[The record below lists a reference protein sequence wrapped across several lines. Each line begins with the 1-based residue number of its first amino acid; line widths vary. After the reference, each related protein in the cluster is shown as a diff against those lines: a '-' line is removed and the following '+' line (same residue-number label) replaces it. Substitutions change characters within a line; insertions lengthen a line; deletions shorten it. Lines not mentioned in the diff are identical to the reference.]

1 MGKKLK
7 WNLIMMSVLYLAL
20 GIFLLMV
27 PGTALNVVCYALG
40 GVVLLGAV
48 IQLVRYFLV
57 ERGIF
62 QSQLTLI
69 SGLVCLALGGFL
81 ILRSDI
87 VVRILPIVFGL
98 FVIFDSLGRVQSAL
112 ELRRCG
118 YGSWKGFLL
127 LALLSVVLGVVMIV
141 DPFGA
146 METLVMAIGVI
157 LIIEGALN
165 LLSALY
171 TMLAVRRFVKLHPE
185 AQSVLEAVTGKD
197 LNGDGVIAPDVARA
211 DAEATAVELD
221 HVDESAEVE
230 QENDNEQINEK
241 DKKKMEKY
249 DLIIVGAGPAGIFTA
264 VELLRHG
271 SKKHILLVEKGKP
284 VEKRHCPKA
293 ELGHCV
299 NCRPTCAITTGF
311 SGAGAFSDGKLS
323 LSYEVG
329 GDLPTLIGEEFA
341 QELIDYTDKIYL
353 EFGADPHVEG
363 IYTGEEI
370 KEIRKNAIHAG
381 LKLVDCPIRHLG
393 TEKAQQLYLAI
404 QNYLADNGVEMRFST
419 ECENIILEN
428 EVCKG
433 VLIRGPR
440 DAEAYPVYADTV
452 VIGTGR
458 RGADW
463 LEKICAEHHIAHKPG
478 TVDIGVRV
486 ECRNEVMEKVNK
498 VLYESKLIG
507 YPKPWK
513 NKVRTFCQNPGG
525 FVAQEN
531 YDNDLAVVNGHSFKE
546 KKSPNTNLAIL
557 VSHNFTEPFNQPI
570 AYAQKVGELTNMLGA
585 GHIMVQ
591 RYGDILDGKR
601 TWQKELAQSN
611 VKPTLKDAVAGDIT
625 AAMPYRAMTNII
637 EFIKMLD
644 MVVPGFAANETLLY
658 SPELKFYS
666 NKVKMDENLDTN
678 IQGLHCLGDSSGWT
692 RGLMMASVMGVLM
705 GRKLAEKEGC

>member
-1 MGKKLK
+1 
-7 WNLIMMSVLYLAL
+7 
-20 GIFLLMV
+20 
-27 PGTALNVVCYALG
+27 
-40 GVVLLGAV
+40 
-48 IQLVRYFLV
+48 
-57 ERGIF
+57 
-62 QSQLTLI
+62 
-69 SGLVCLALGGFL
+69 
-81 ILRSDI
+81 
-87 VVRILPIVFGL
+87 
-98 FVIFDSLGRVQSAL
+98 
-112 ELRRCG
+112 
-118 YGSWKGFLL
+118 
-127 LALLSVVLGVVMIV
+127 
-141 DPFGA
+141 
-146 METLVMAIGVI
+146 
-157 LIIEGALN
+157 
-165 LLSALY
+165 
-171 TMLAVRRFVKLHPE
+171 
-185 AQSVLEAVTGKD
+185 
-197 LNGDGVIAPDVARA
+197 
-211 DAEATAVELD
+211 
-221 HVDESAEVE
+221 
-230 QENDNEQINEK
+230 
-241 DKKKMEKY
+241 MEKY

-271 SKKHILLVEKGKP
+271 SKKKILLVEKGKP

-329 GDLPTLIGEEFA
+329 GDLPSLIGEEFA

-404 QNYLADNGVEMRFST
+404 QNYLADNGVEMLFST
-419 ECENIILEN
+419 ECENIILED

-433 VLIRGPR
+433 VYLRAGSDSEPR
-440 DAEAYPVYADTV
+440 AVYADTV

-546 KKSPNTNLAIL
+546 KKSENTNLAIL

-570 AYAQKVGELTNMLGA
+570 AYAQKVGELTDMLGA

-591 RYGDILDGKR
+591 R
-601 TWQKELAQSN
+601 
-611 VKPTLKDAVAGDIT
+611 
-625 AAMPYRAMTNII
+625 
-637 EFIKMLD
+637 
-644 MVVPGFAANETLLY
+644 
-658 SPELKFYS
+658 
-666 NKVKMDENLDTN
+666 
-678 IQGLHCLGDSSGWT
+678 
-692 RGLMMASVMGVLM
+692 
-705 GRKLAEKEGC
+705 